1 MTTKLSKYGTS
12 YTAPIGLEE
21 NDYYEAIYEVLNLV
35 KTKGLTIKQA
45 QKLFT
50 DCSDAILYTK
60 LN

>member
-1 MTTKLSKYGTS
+1 MTTQLTKYGTS
-12 YTAPIGLEE
+12 YTIPIGLEE
-21 NDYYEAIYEVLNLV
+21 KDYYEIIYEVLDLV

-45 QKLFT
+45 QKLFM